1 MHLETDPKTHGHFEQ
16 TRVGKTTVNSRL
28 FVPNVLDYEQNPNQI
43 MNDIIKLRHSSNG
56 DTYKFHRIFPLDFYV
71 SILTF
76 IPIVDLHPCKKGS
89 ELNAYSMSSS
99 FTHSI
104 TVIIRSNLYVNHIVF
119 FH

>member
-56 DTYKFHRIFPLDFYV
+56 DTYKFHRISPSVVEEVGDYILNVDMFQFVWWNITAKFPALC
-71 SILTF
+71 
-76 IPIVDLHPCKKGS
+76 PCLK
-89 ELNAYSMSSS
+89 
-99 FTHSI
+99 I
-104 TVIIRSNLYVNHIVF
+104 
-119 FH
+119 

>member
-71 SILTF
+71 AILTF
-76 IPIVDLHPCKKGS
+76 IPIVDRHPCKKGFERVRQPGQVYVMLVS
-89 ELNAYSMSSS
+89 RAPTVNRAQILP
-99 FTHSI
+99 SI
-104 TVIIRSNLYVNHIVF
+104 
-119 FH
+119 